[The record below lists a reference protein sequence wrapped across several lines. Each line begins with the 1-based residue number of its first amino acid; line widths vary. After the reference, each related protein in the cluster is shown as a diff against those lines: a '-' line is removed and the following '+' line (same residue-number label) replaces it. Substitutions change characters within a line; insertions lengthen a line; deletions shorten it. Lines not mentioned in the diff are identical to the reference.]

1 MTQHNKALQ
10 PQSLSHFRMLV
21 DLRKSSLDQMKLMG
35 LIDLTLILI
44 VASNSKDLGQ
54 RWDVHLSGYIN
65 ATLGSDVTILCTF
78 TIPPLYQNESVK
90 VYWKKRE
97 GRNFDSITNNKNPY
111 VFHPNNALVLEKYRG
126 KTKLIGDESKGNCSL
141 KISNIRHNEA
151 NIYVRVMA
159 KEYFSFYDNSVSISV
174 SGLGVSPIPPVPAV
188 SSQVNTT
195 QEPRLQWQM
204 AISVSVGAI
213 LIVIVVV
220 GIVFGIKHKRSKSS
234 TRKDSGYYANFS
246 RANQL
251 KSEASCKKQEHKEP
265 SKLKDIDEPV
275 YINIEAPPDQM
286 AQSTD
291 HSDNIYG
298 NVDYSK

>member
-1 MTQHNKALQ
+1 
-10 PQSLSHFRMLV
+10 MLV
-21 DLRKSSLDQMKLMG
+21 DLRKSSLDQMKLRG

-44 VASNSKDLGQ
+44 LASNSKGES
-54 RWDVHLSGYIN
+54 WVVNVSVHIN
-65 ATLGSDVTILCTF
+65 ATLGSNVTIPCTF
-78 TIPPLYQNESVK
+78 TIPPKYQAKSVE

-97 GRNFDSITNNKNPY
+97 GSNLDSKTKENNPY
-111 VFHPNNALVLEKYRG
+111 VFHPNNTLVLEEYRG
-126 KTKLIGDESKGNCSL
+126 KTKLIGDESKGSCSL
-141 KISNIRHNEA
+141 KIFNISHHEP
-151 NIYVRVMA
+151 NIYVRVIA
-159 KEYFSFYDNSVSISV
+159 EAEKKKEYFSFYDKFVSISV
-174 SGLGVSPIPPVPAV
+174 SGPGVSPNLPNPADRRPLIPSFQTTISSPVG
-188 SSQVNTT
+188 TT
-195 QEPRLQWQM
+195 QEPPPQWQM

-213 LIVIVVV
+213 LIVIVVI

-251 KSEASCKKQEHKEP
+251 KREASCKKQEHKEP
-265 SKLKDIDEPV
+265 SELKDIDEPV

-291 HSDNIYG
+291 HTDNIYG

>member
-1 MTQHNKALQ
+1 
-10 PQSLSHFRMLV
+10 MLV

-44 VASNSKDLGQ
+44 LASNSKGQ
-54 RWDVHLSGYIN
+54 SWDVHVSGHIN
-65 ATLGSDVTILCTF
+65 ATLGSNVTIPCTF
-78 TIPPLYQNESVK
+78 TIPPLYQTESVK

-97 GRNFDSITNNKNPY
+97 GSNFDSITNNKNPY
-111 VFHPNNALVLEKYRG
+111 VFHPNNTLVLEKYRG

-141 KISNIRHNEA
+141 KINGIRHNEP
-151 NIYVRVMA
+151 NIYVRVIA
-159 KEYFSFYDNSVSISV
+159 KKEYFSFYDKFVSISV
-174 SGLGVSPIPPVPAV
+174 SGPGVSPIPPVPAV
-188 SSQVNTT
+188 RILLIPTFQTTTISSQVSTT
-195 QEPRLQWQM
+195 QESPPQWQM

-220 GIVFGIKHKRSKSS
+220 GIVFGIKHKRSKSF
-234 TRKDSGYYANFS
+234 TREDSGHYANFS

-251 KSEASCKKQEHKEP
+251 KSEASCKRQEHKEP
-265 SKLKDIDEPV
+265 SELKDIDEPV